1 MFQAPLF
8 LLSLWRNRNKVFIGI
23 GLVAFLAAGAYIAW
37 LRHDL
42 TSTKDKLTTAENTV
56 KEKQAQLDD
65 LQIRANAALAELTVI
80 NKKQAD
86 RLKNARL
93 REREIRNVS
102 KDQDGPIAPVMRDSL
117 ERMRDPSKN

>member
-23 GLVAFLAAGAYIAW
+23 GLVAFLAAGAWIAW

-42 TSTKDKLTTAENTV
+42 TTTKEKLTTAENTV

-65 LQIRANAALAELTVI
+65 LQSRANAALAELTAL
-80 NKKQAD
+80 NKAQAE
-86 RLKNARL
+86 RLKAAKL
-93 REREIRNVS
+93 REREIRNVP
-102 KDQDGPIAPVMRDSL
+102 KDQDGAVAPVLRDSL
-117 ERMRDPSKN
+117 ERMRGSVQD